1 MDKFTVLDLL
11 QLDLK
16 EHDALNLKCIAGRPG
31 LVREITVPEL
41 NRPGLALSGFFDN
54 FAEQRL
60 QIFGRGENAFLTKLE
75 QDRRLDTIQRIF
87 TYSLPCCVFTHHLD
101 PTPYFLSRAEEMPAG
116 RPLPRFDAVV
126 VKDVAHEAPRPAQGY
141 SGPEGER
148 R

>member
-41 NRPGLALSGFFDN
+41 NRPGLALSGFLDN

-60 QIFGRGENAFLTKLE
+60 QIFGRGENAFLAKLE
-75 QDRRLDTIQRIF
+75 KDRRLDTIQKMIPSGLFDPVKSDLFPFQIGNPRSWRINRRQNNF
-87 TYSLPCCVFTHHLD
+87 TA
-101 PTPYFLSRAEEMPAG
+101 RI
-116 RPLPRFDAVV
+116 
-126 VKDVAHEAPRPAQGY
+126 
-141 SGPEGER
+141 
-148 R
+148 